1 MTFLKLIPLKV
12 YLTGIVLLV
21 ATIGGYFVTQHIK
34 TIGQQELQIEK
45 LQEDLQT
52 RKRVDA
58 AIRNAPSDRDGSLR
72 VLDDFL
78 RSRDSSSRE

>member
-1 MTFLKLIPLKV
+1 MILKMIPLKV
-12 YLTGIVLLV
+12 YLIGAALLIV
-21 ATIGGYFVTQHIK
+21 TIGGYFVTQRIK

-45 LQEDLQT
+45 LEEDLQI

-58 AIRNAPSDRDGSLR
+58 AIRNAPSDRDGSIR

-78 RSRDSSSRE
+78 RSRDSSSRD

>member
-1 MTFLKLIPLKV
+1 MLLKLIPLKV
-12 YLTGIVLLV
+12 SLIGAALLV
-21 ATIGGYFVTQHIK
+21 ATIGGYFVTQRIK

-45 LQEDLQT
+45 LEEDLQI
-52 RKRVDA
+52 RKKVDA

-78 RSRDSSSRE
+78 RSRDSSSRD